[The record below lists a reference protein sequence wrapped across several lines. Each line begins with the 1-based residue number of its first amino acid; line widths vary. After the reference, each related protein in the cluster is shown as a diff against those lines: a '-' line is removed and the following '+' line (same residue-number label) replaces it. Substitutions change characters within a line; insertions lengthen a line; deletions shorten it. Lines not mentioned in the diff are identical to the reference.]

1 MDAGV
6 PEVPQGARQMG
17 SQESSIGVR
26 LSTGL
31 FLHIEHGIMIALGAA
46 LSLAAV
52 LALGGAAVGLW
63 DGMVA
68 AGSTKTLLVI
78 VDQLL
83 FVLMIVEILHTVRVS
98 LRSGTLTCE
107 PFLIVGLIASI
118 RRVLVITLET
128 SQNMPGKTAEPGH
141 DDAFRAAM
149 TELGVLG
156 GLILVMVVSIYLLRR
171 SRPRTAAADAA

>member
-1 MDAGV
+1 MDTGV
-6 PEVPQGARQMG
+6 PGAVRDAAREG
-17 SQESSIGVR
+17 SRAVR
-26 LSTGL
+26 LSSGV
-31 FLHIEHGIMIALGAA
+31 FLLVEHGIMIALGAA

-68 AGSTKTLLVI
+68 AGSAKALLTI
-78 VDQLL
+78 VDRLL

-98 LRSGTLTCE
+98 IRSGELTCE

-128 SQNMPGKTAEPGH
+128 SQNMPGKTSEPGH
-141 DDAFRAAM
+141 EGAFQAAM
-149 TELGVLG
+149 IELGVLG
-156 GLILVMVVSIYLLRR
+156 MLILVMVASIYLLRR
-171 SRPRTAAADAA
+171 SRPRALEA